1 MRCKLGVSRRYAET
15 CLAFWIRQCQ
25 EREAELSEEL
35 ALHAVA
41 ELSGVN
47 RGALPKN
54 DSLLH
59 ILDYDEYFEIYPY
72 LSIYI

>member
-1 MRCKLGVSRRYAET
+1 MRCKLGVSRGYAET

-41 ELSGVN
+41 ELSAVN

-54 DSLLH
+54 DPLH
-59 ILDYDEYFEIYPY
+59 ILDYDEFQDIP
-72 LSIYI
+72 LCQHIYIM